1 MLLQN
6 TIKHIKTTD
15 RKQFNGPWPKVVIGC
30 GRKSAPVYKTENLKE
45 YIITAS

>member
-1 MLLQN
+1 MNRVLL
-6 TIKHIKTTD
+6 IIII
-15 RKQFNGPWPKVVIGC
+15 FLLLSGC